1 MKAAIVGCGGIARV
15 HAESI
20 SILQEHK
27 LVAFA
32 DIKKERAKSFSET
45 YGGRAYES
53 LEAMLDQEEIDVLHV
68 CTPHYLHVPM
78 TVLALSK
85 GIHVYQEKP
94 AAISLEQYKELGC
107 MVQKSGARFGI
118 SFQNRYNACV
128 VRAKELIESG
138 KAGKVLGGKAFVTW
152 KRDEEYYKG
161 SDWRG
166 RLATEGGG
174 CLINQSVHT
183 LDLLVT
189 LLGRPIEVEA
199 EIFNHHLKESI
210 EVEDTVEAY
219 ITFETKEGKCCGNFY
234 ATNSFCTD
242 SIPIIEVVC
251 ENMILRIEDPSL
263 TIIYP
268 NSTWEHAKLQ
278 KGNAAIGKRYWGN
291 GHEKAIREFYG
302 SVENKTEFLLDFKN
316 TDTTNRLMFAIY
328 KSAEEGRKVF
338 LEEI

>member
-1 MKAAIVGCGGIARV
+1 MRAAIVGCGGIARV
-15 HAESI
+15 HAESV
-20 SILQEHK
+20 SMLQEHK

-32 DIKKERAKSFSET
+32 DIKKERARSFSEI
-45 YGGRAYES
+45 YGGTAYES
-53 LEAMLDQEEIDVLHV
+53 LETMLEHEKIDILHV

-78 TVLALSK
+78 TILALSK

-94 AAISLEQYKELGC
+94 AAISLEQYKELC
-107 MVQKSGARFGI
+107 YVAQKSGARLGI

-128 VRAKELIESG
+128 VRARELIESG

-189 LLGRPIEVEA
+189 LLGTPLEVEA

-219 ITFETKEGKCCGNFY
+219 ITFETKEGKCHGNFY

-251 ENMILRIEDPSL
+251 ENMVLRIEDPSL

-268 NSTWEHAKLQ
+268 DGTWEHAKLQ
-278 KGNAAIGKRYWGN
+278 KGDAAIGKRYWGN
-291 GHEKAIREFYG
+291 GHGKAICEFYS
-302 SVENKTEFLLDFKN
+302 SVKNGTEFLLDLKN
-316 TDTTNRLMFAIY
+316 TDISNRLMFAIY
-328 KSAEEGRKVF
+328 KSAEEGRNVLIEK
-338 LEEI
+338 I